1 MNQCAADF
9 INRVLGQVKYKK
21 AHRIIQKELQSHIE
35 ELTELHISDDGMSE
49 DEAVKKA
56 VLKMGDPIAIGKQ
69 LHNTHKPKTEW
80 SIVILLG
87 AIVLFGLYIMFE
99 YSQIATHPFYFKR
112 QILFVAAGTI
122 LAVILYFVD
131 FIRFEKYSLH
141 VYYLVCLLLLAI
153 LVFGPDTYGRAAIVL
168 GGFSVT
174 PSFVAIPVLLIS
186 YSGLIRRWCDGTPG
200 NLFKLVVNSLLPL
213 IIISMEPSLIFA
225 CILGAGFAVMVTYGI
240 FSKSFKG
247 NRKKTLFILYGGLI
261 SFIIITLLYTF
272 TYEPYRFERLTIF
285 ISPWKYAQSWGFTN
299 VMLRKIQ
306 SSSQFIG
313 MSKDMMGSNTKGL
326 ALPCADTNFVFTFVV
341 GQFGWLFGAA
351 LLGLLG
357 LIIVRLFMASNKVRN
372 EYGKLLGVG
381 ICCVFSIQVL
391 IHIISNLNLFP
402 LTGISLP
409 FISYGGQNCL
419 LNMALIGMLLG
430 IYRRK
435 DISLKQE
442 EKALHSL
449 N

>member
-1 MNQCAADF
+1 MNQCVTDF
-9 INRVLGQVKYKK
+9 IDRVLGQVKYKK
-21 AHRIIQKELQSHIE
+21 AHRIIHEELRSHIE
-35 ELTELHISDDGMSE
+35 ELTELHISDGMSE
-49 DEAVKKA
+49 DEAVSKA
-56 VLKMGDPIAIGKQ
+56 VLKMGDPIVIGKQ

-87 AIVLFGLYIMFE
+87 SIVLFGLYIMFK
-99 YSQIATHPFYFKR
+99 YSQIATQPFYFKR
-112 QILFVAAGTI
+112 QILFVAAGII
-122 LAVILYFVD
+122 LAITLYFVD
-131 FIRFEKYSLH
+131 FVRFEKYSLP
-141 VYYLVCLLLLAI
+141 VYYSVCFLLLAI
-153 LVFGPDTYGRAAIVL
+153 IIFGPNTYGRAAIVM
-168 GGFSVT
+168 GGFSMT
-174 PSFVAIPVLLIS
+174 PSFAAIPILLIS
-186 YSGLIRRWCDGTPG
+186 YSGLIRRWCDGNPY
-200 NLFKLVVNSLLPL
+200 NLFKLVVNSLLPVIL
-213 IIISMEPSLIFA
+213 IAMEPSLMFS
-225 CILGAGFAVMVTYGI
+225 CILGTGFAVMVTYGI
-240 FSKSFKG
+240 ISKSFKG

-261 SFIIITLLYTF
+261 SFVLIALLYF
-272 TYEPYRFERLTIF
+272 ITYEPYRFERLTMF
-285 ISPWKYAQSWGFTN
+285 ANPWRDPQGSGWMN

-313 MSKDMMGSNTKGL
+313 MSKEIMSSDTKQL
-326 ALPCADTNFVFTFVV
+326 TLPCSETDCVFTFVV
-341 GQFGWLFGAA
+341 GKFGWLFGVD

-381 ICCVFSIQVL
+381 ICCVFSIQVV
-391 IHIISNLNLFP
+391 IHILSNLNLFP

-435 DISLKQE
+435 DISFKQE
-442 EKALHSL
+442 EKSMQSL